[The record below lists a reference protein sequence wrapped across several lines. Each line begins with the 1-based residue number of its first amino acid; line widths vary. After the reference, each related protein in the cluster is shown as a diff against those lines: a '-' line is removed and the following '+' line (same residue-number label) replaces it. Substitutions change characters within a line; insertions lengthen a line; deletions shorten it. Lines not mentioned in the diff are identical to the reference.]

1 MDKTKSATDGIDMK
15 LVADEKT
22 RIAVPNAL
30 PGDVFAFESLG
41 QNRFLLTKL
50 PVRDSSQPRSAEE
63 VLRVLD
69 QWKPNSILPWEELRE
84 MTREG

>member
-41 QNRFLLTKL
+41 
-50 PVRDSSQPRSAEE
+50 
-63 VLRVLD
+63 
-69 QWKPNSILPWEELRE
+69 
-84 MTREG
+84 